1 MQIYLRIIRS
11 NISEKFVIVNY
22 KYEIKHRNYLR
33 TRIELRFRFTDSK
46 KQYQHR
52 NQLMI
57 HFQNGE
63 QFLGPS
69 VYI

>member
-33 TRIELRFRFTDSK
+33 TRIELRFRFRTR
-46 KQYQHR
+46 R
-52 NQLMI
+52 NNI
-57 HFQNGE
+57 N
-63 QFLGPS
+63 
-69 VYI
+69 IAIN

>member
-33 TRIELRFRFTDSK
+33 IELRFRFRTR
-46 KQYQHR
+46 R
-52 NQLMI
+52 NNI
-57 HFQNGE
+57 N
-63 QFLGPS
+63 
-69 VYI
+69 IAIN

>member
-33 TRIELRFRFTDSK
+33 TRIELRFRFRLEETISTSQSINDPFPE
-46 KQYQHR
+46 R
-52 NQLMI
+52 
-57 HFQNGE
+57 
-63 QFLGPS
+63 
-69 VYI
+69 